1 MSAWQIGVFP
11 CVDKHYFIKTFN
23 NFLRGD
29 NRMKKKISLILFIF
43 VFVFSTACNGS
54 TENKSTKKIITFGY
68 TGYCSYD
75 TEIDHFNSTQDV
87 YEIQMK
93 HYIPSGDAYVED
105 INGAGSSEE
114 CKAQL
119 IEDIKNGNGPDIID
133 LASFSLCVS
142 DPNIN
147 IYLEDLYPYI
157 DSDSTLNRSDFISS
171 FMNAYEV
178 NGALYSTANALL
190 IHTSAVS
197 APVAQN
203 GTWNIEMLPD
213 TVSSIG
219 GVDNL
224 SYVVMD
230 SEVLFCN
237 LIESF
242 RYDFVDTEKEY
253 VNFECDAYRNLL
265 KLCGELGNEDY
276 TGAATNDSGVLY
288 MDQIRSFYY
297 PQLYKSC
304 FRNDFT
310 FASNLDGS
318 TASYWNE
325 PFEKLAMNNASEH
338 KDAIW
343 QFLRIF
349 MTEEYQKTCSTF
361 PSNLAA
367 LEYQIDDAQQGNLEK
382 TIDSISTGERI
393 SRDYTPITSFDS
405 SGIVYSPVSADQIQR
420 ILDLMDSTT
429 RINSDEENQCIQKAR
444 EIAQQY
450 FDEEIDLNTAVNLT
464 QEDVTAIINHNGNA
478 LN

>member
-1 MSAWQIGVFP
+1 
-11 CVDKHYFIKTFN
+11 
-23 NFLRGD
+23 
-29 NRMKKKISLILFIF
+29 MKKKVSVILFIF
-43 VFVFSTACNGS
+43 VFIFSTACNGS

-93 HYIPSGDAYVED
+93 HYVPSGDAYVGD

-142 DPNIN
+142 DPDIN

-157 DSDSTLNRSDFISS
+157 DNDATLNRSDFISS
-171 FMNAYEV
+171 FMQAYEV
-178 NGALYSTANALL
+178 DGALYSTANAL
-190 IHTSAVS
+190 IINTAAVS
-197 APVAQN
+197 ASVAKK
-203 GTWNIEMLPD
+203 GTWNIEMLSD
-213 TVSSIG
+213 TVSSVG
-219 GVDNL
+219 GTDNL
-224 SYVVMD
+224 SYVVMNSD
-230 SEVLFCN
+230 SLFCN

-242 RYDFVDTEKEY
+242 SYDFVDADKEY

-265 KLCGELGNEDY
+265 KLCGELVNEEY
-276 TGAATNDSGVLY
+276 TGMATNDSGVLY
-288 MDQIRSFYY
+288 VDQIRSFYY

-304 FRNDFT
+304 FHNDFT
-310 FASNLDGS
+310 FACGLDGS
-318 TASYWNE
+318 LASFWEE

-338 KDAIW
+338 KEEVW
-343 QFLRIF
+343 KFLRIF
-349 MTEEYQKTCSTF
+349 MTDEYQRTCSTF
-361 PSNLAA
+361 PSNSAA

-382 TIDSISTGERI
+382 TIDSISTGEQT

-405 SGIVYSPVSADQIQR
+405 SGIVYSPVSEDQIQR

-429 RINSDEENQCIQKAR
+429 RIYSDKESQCIQKAR

-450 FDEEIDLNTAVNLT
+450 FDEEIDLDTAVNLT
-464 QEDVTAIINHNGNA
+464 QEDVTAIINNNGNA
-478 LN
+478 FN

>member
-1 MSAWQIGVFP
+1 
-11 CVDKHYFIKTFN
+11 
-23 NFLRGD
+23 
-29 NRMKKKISLILFIF
+29 MKKKVSVILFIF

-93 HYIPSGDAYVED
+93 HYVPRGDAYVGD

-171 FMNAYEV
+171 FINAYEV
-178 NGALYSTANALL
+178 NGALYSTANAL
-190 IHTSAVS
+190 IINTAAVS
-197 APVAQN
+197 ASVAQN

-219 GVDNL
+219 GADNL
-224 SYVVMD
+224 SYVVMNRD
-230 SEVLFCN
+230 VLFCN
-237 LIESF
+237 LIGAFS
-242 RYDFVDTEKEY
+242 YDFVDTEKEY

-265 KLCGELGNEDY
+265 KLCGELVNEDY
-276 TGAATNDSGVLY
+276 TGTATNDSGVLY

-304 FRNDFT
+304 FHNDFT
-310 FASNLDGS
+310 FASGLD
-318 TASYWNE
+318 
-325 PFEKLAMNNASEH
+325 
-338 KDAIW
+338 I
-343 QFLRIF
+343 QFFGLIR
-349 MTEEYQKTCSTF
+349 
-361 PSNLAA
+361 
-367 LEYQIDDAQQGNLEK
+367 G
-382 TIDSISTGERI
+382 
-393 SRDYTPITSFDS
+393 
-405 SGIVYSPVSADQIQR
+405 
-420 ILDLMDSTT
+420 
-429 RINSDEENQCIQKAR
+429 
-444 EIAQQY
+444 
-450 FDEEIDLNTAVNLT
+450 
-464 QEDVTAIINHNGNA
+464 
-478 LN
+478 

>member
-1 MSAWQIGVFP
+1 
-11 CVDKHYFIKTFN
+11 
-23 NFLRGD
+23 
-29 NRMKKKISLILFIF
+29 MKKKVSVILFIF

-93 HYIPSGDAYVED
+93 HYVPRGDAYEGD

-119 IEDIKNGNGPDIID
+119 IEDVKNGNGPDIID

-157 DSDSTLNRSDFISS
+157 DSDATLNRSDFISS

-178 NGALYSTANALL
+178 DGALYSTANAL
-190 IHTSAVS
+190 IINTAAVS
-197 APVAQN
+197 ASVAEN
-203 GTWNIEMLPD
+203 GTWNIEMFSD

-219 GVDNL
+219 GADNL
-224 SYVVMD
+224 SYVVMNSD
-230 SEVLFCN
+230 VLFCK

-242 RYDFVDTEKEY
+242 IYDFVDIEKEY

-265 KLCGELGNEDY
+265 KLCGELANEDY
-276 TGAATNDSGVLY
+276 TGMATNDLGVLY

-297 PQLYKSC
+297 PQLYESC
-304 FRNDFT
+304 FHNDFT
-310 FASNLDGS
+310 FASGLDGS
-318 TASYWNE
+318 FASFWSE

-338 KDAIW
+338 KEGVW

-349 MTEEYQKTCSTF
+349 MTKEYQKTCSTF
-361 PSNLAA
+361 PSNSAA
-367 LEYQIDDAQQGNLEK
+367 LECQINDAQQGVSEK
-382 TIDSISTGERI
+382 TIESTITGEHVF
-393 SRDYTPITSFDS
+393 RDYTPITSFDS
-405 SGIVYSPVSADQIQR
+405 SGIVYSPVSDEHIQR
-420 ILDLMDSTT
+420 VLNLMDSTT
-429 RINSDEENQCIQKAR
+429 RIYSDEDSQYIQIAR
-444 EIAQQY
+444 KIAQQ
-450 FDEEIDLNTAVNLT
+450 FFEGEIDLDTAVSLT
-464 QEDVTAIINHNGNA
+464 QENVTSLFSNQAANTFE
-478 LN
+478 